1 MNFPLVSNSN
11 RLMRLIRSCPLPLPF
26 RSLRQLLRPGLLL
39 ATLLFSSISWA
50 DTPLS
55 EHYQMLKSGA
65 AATLPGTSISL
76 VSAEQGGVLSADVT
90 SILPYPY
97 TTTAPALAEVENWC
111 QFMPLH
117 FNIKACTFETD
128 ERGELLTLYS
138 GRKTYQAPDDSYTL
152 TYRVEKR
159 IQSDERLAL
168 RLHADSGPAGTRDYR
183 IEVDAMRVKEGTL
196 FHIRSS
202 YRTSMTSAL
211 LTNTYLSTLG
221 RDKVGFTRIE
231 QDGALRPVQG
241 MRGVIERNVMRYQIA
256 IDTFLDTQALPE
268 SSRREAALR
277 NWFRQNET
285 YPQQLHEMT
294 EKEYLGIKHREWD
307 NQQRLQL
314 VLNKKH
320 RLAALHGNPAELGT
334 Q

>member
-1 MNFPLVSNSN
+1 
-11 RLMRLIRSCPLPLPF
+11 
-26 RSLRQLLRPGLLL
+26 LLAISLLL
-39 ATLLFSSISWA
+39 ASTAWGGTSLA
-50 DTPLS
+50 
-55 EHYQMLKSGA
+55 ERYQQLKSGVE
-65 AATLPGTSISL
+65 ATLPGTSISL
-76 VSAEQGGVLSADVT
+76 VSAEQDGVLSADVT

-97 TTTAPALAEVENWC
+97 TTTAPALAAVENWC

-128 ERGELLTLYS
+128 ERGEVLTLYS
-138 GRKTYQAPDDSYTL
+138 GRKIYQAPDDSHML

-159 IQSDERLAL
+159 IQSGERLAL

-183 IEVDAMRVKEGTL
+183 IEVDAMPVKEGTL

-211 LTNTYLSTLG
+211 LTSTYLSTLG

-231 QDGALRPVQG
+231 QEGALHPVQG
-241 MRGVIERNVMRYQIA
+241 MRGVVERNVMRYQIA
-256 IDTFLDTQALPE
+256 IDTFLETQALPE

-277 NWFRQNET
+277 SWFRQNESH
-285 YPQQLHEMT
+285 PQQLHEMT
-294 EKEYLGIKHREWD
+294 EKEYLEIKHREWD

-314 VLNKKH
+314 AVNKKH